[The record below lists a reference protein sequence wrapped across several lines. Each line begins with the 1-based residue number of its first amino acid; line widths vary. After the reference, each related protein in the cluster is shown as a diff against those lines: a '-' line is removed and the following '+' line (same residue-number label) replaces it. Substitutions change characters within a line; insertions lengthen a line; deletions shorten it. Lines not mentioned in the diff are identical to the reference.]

1 MKKGIKAGVYTE
13 EDYEL
18 FEYHRLIVKNFVWD
32 SYHITLQAGFPK
44 FRIDNK
50 STRGAFGEVQL
61 NTLLENMLSN
71 AHYELQSVLSNQ
83 KRADCLLKLPQPMG
97 NLVIDSKFPL
107 ENYQRYIDAKPGS
120 PEIQTFLTAFKR
132 DIKKHINDI
141 DNVGQKTNVFWTFLY
156 SFFYERLFF
165 VVRS

>member
-50 STRGAFGEVQL
+50 STRVDLLIWKPNDEKFKLIVECDGFNYHNTKEAFIRDR
-61 NTLLENMLSN
+61 
-71 AHYELQSVLSNQ
+71 
-83 KRADCLLKLPQPMG
+83 K
-97 NLVIDSKFPL
+97 
-107 ENYQRYIDAKPGS
+107 S
-120 PEIQTFLTAFKR
+120 P
-132 DIKKHINDI
+132 
-141 DNVGQKTNVFWTFLY
+141 
-156 SFFYERLFF
+156 
-165 VVRS
+165 